1 MPAAQAAL
9 QTELSVSARLIQGH
23 ADLPFGLFGSV
34 PKWILEMDAFILE
47 TK

>member
-9 QTELSVSARLIQGH
+9 QTELPVSARLIQGH
-23 ADLPFGLFGSV
+23 ADLSSGLFGSV
-34 PKWILEMDAFILE
+34 PKRILEMDAFILE